1 MSGESYDYLPYC
13 ASGIEPGGTDMV
25 RRLSITVPDEL
36 WDNLTHLDPS
46 PSALVQRALRCLSDK
61 EGSGARPTPI
71 EAAAADIPYWQDT
84 LDSLTEQATE
94 LWAEG
99 YKAVIMGL
107 HDGIVSLAWLDRIV
121 KLYRPDELPLLLM
134 EAADHFLGL
143 RHTCKSIFDGFLNRP
158 ATLEEVEEILFGAS
172 QEIVL
177 EDVWLQDHRELLVG
191 CCRIITIQETGLLA
205 SNANS
210 EYFRTGRDGH
220 PETDIPYSLFEGM
233 ASALF
238 DTAAAIRRRVRSE
251 NNPAKILSMRQ

>member
-1 MSGESYDYLPYC
+1 MSGESYDSLPYC

-134 EAADHFLGL
+134 EAADHFLGT
-143 RHTCKSIFDGFLNRP
+143 RHTYENIRP
-158 ATLEEVEEILFGAS
+158 NASSTMADEVEEVLFGNF
-172 QEIVL
+172 QRTDLGEEWEV
-177 EDVWLQDHRELLVG
+177 EHRELLIG

-205 SNANS
+205 DHVNSDYLRVGRHGGPESN
-210 EYFRTGRDGH
+210 
-220 PETDIPYSLFEGM
+220 IPYSLFEGM

-238 DTAAAIRRRVRSE
+238 DTTVAIRRRVRSE
-251 NNPAKILSMRQ
+251 NNPAELGSLRQ